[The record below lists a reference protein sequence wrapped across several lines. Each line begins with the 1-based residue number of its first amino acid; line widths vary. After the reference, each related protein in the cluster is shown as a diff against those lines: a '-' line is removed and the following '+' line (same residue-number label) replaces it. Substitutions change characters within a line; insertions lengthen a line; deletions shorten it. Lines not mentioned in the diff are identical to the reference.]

1 MTNEEIIADERYHT
15 CGRCKWADV
24 PDGFYPCSECKHG
37 MDNRE
42 DLWELKED
50 ADGGN
55 EDETSN

>member
-1 MTNEEIIADERYHT
+1 MTREEIIADERYHT

-24 PDGFYPCSECKHG
+24 PDGFYPCNECKHG

-50 ADGGN
+50 ADGGE
-55 EDETSN
+55 EDD